1 MPISFTPSNVEARP
15 IDCATETPSSLL
27 SRTKQKGNEIFQSSF
42 PETSSNIVPS
52 DNGFVGTILD
62 AYNYHRA
69 LIIRPD
75 DVWLAILVQFSF
87 FVNGNAEL
95 LRSQFVTHEG
105 KKESVVKA
113 FGTRY
118 TVDFGHMART
128 MADEIQKNI
137 VDPSLREWIVPEF
150 STTTTNDATVCSM
163 VMMATLK
170 EYFSYK
176 FRIQC
181 GIPRVRLEGERK
193 DWENILERLEKLKEY
208 GLQSIAWYHL
218 FVPIVSRFVKAFNEP
233 NGMENVDF
241 WQRVAHYNGGG
252 SGPTWV
258 SGWIT
263 AFCVF
268 DAQGRWL
275 GHRFRELRII
285 RSNHD
290 KALTRNLK
298 EVTTEVDPTSLSPAE
313 FFETYM
319 ITHQRSP
326 PSLSAVEFFEMYMI
340 AHQRSRDEPLI
351 LDNTPYHRVDT
362 NDIPSGYAEVDVKLD
377 DNGVKF
383 DCVLTAGL
391 VGSTVRDSKD
401 MGWNLR
407 GSGIGDVASPLAGW
421 WMTKKPSPEDQRGNA
436 GSLPHGR
443 RQIVGKSQEQHS
455 RRYR

>member
-1 MPISFTPSNVEARP
+1 MPVSFTPSNVEARP

-27 SRTKQKGNEIFQSSF
+27 SRTQQKGNEIFQSSF

-52 DNGFVGTILD
+52 DNGFVRTILD

-75 DVWLAILVQFSF
+75 DVWLAISVQFSF

-105 KKESVVKA
+105 KKELVVKA

-128 MADEIQKNI
+128 MADEIQKNV

-150 STTTTNDATVCSM
+150 STTTTNDTTVCSM

-176 FRIQC
+176 FMLLC
-181 GIPRVRLEGERK
+181 GIPRVRLEGEKK
-193 DWENILERLEKLKEY
+193 DWENILKRLERLKEY

-218 FVPIVSRFVKAFNEP
+218 LVPIVSRFVKAFDEP
-233 NGMENVDF
+233 NGLENVNF

-252 SGPTWV
+252 SGPTWL

-263 AFCVF
+263 EFCVF

-275 GHRFRELRII
+275 GHKFREVRII

-290 KALTRNLK
+290 KALTRNVK

-319 ITHQRSP
+319 ITHQRS
-326 PSLSAVEFFEMYMI
+326 
-340 AHQRSRDEPLI
+340 RDLI
-351 LDNTPYHRVDT
+351 LDNSPYHRIDT

-377 DNGVKF
+377 DNGVEF

-401 MGWNLR
+401 VGWNLH
-407 GSGIGDVASPLAGW
+407 GSGIRDVASPLAGW
-421 WMTKKPSPEDQRGNA
+421 WMTKKPSPEDQRGNT
-436 GSLPHGR
+436 GSLPHR
-443 RQIVGKSQEQHS
+443 C
-455 RRYR
+455 YR

>member
-1 MPISFTPSNVEARP
+1 MPVSFTPSNVEARS
-15 IDCATETPSSLL
+15 IDCATATPSSLL

-52 DNGFVGTILD
+52 NNGFVRTILD
-62 AYNYHRA
+62 AYNNHRA

-105 KKESVVKA
+105 KKELVVKA
-113 FGTRY
+113 VGTRY

-128 MADEIQKNI
+128 MTDEIQKNV
-137 VDPSLREWIVPEF
+137 VDPSLREWIMPEF
-150 STTTTNDATVCSM
+150 STTTTNDTTVCSM

-176 FRIQC
+176 FMLMC
-181 GIPRVRLEGERK
+181 GIPRVRLEGEKR

-218 FVPIVSRFVKAFNEP
+218 LVPIVSRFVKAFDEP

-241 WQRVAHYNGGG
+241 WQRVAHYHGGG
-252 SGPTWV
+252 SGPTWL

-268 DAQGRWL
+268 DAQGKWL
-275 GHRFRELRII
+275 GHRFREVRIV

-290 KALTRNLK
+290 KALTRNMK
-298 EVTTEVDPTSLSPAE
+298 DIAKEVDPTSLSPDE
-313 FFETYM
+313 FFETYT
-319 ITHQRSP
+319 ITHQRSRG
-326 PSLSAVEFFEMYMI
+326 LT
-340 AHQRSRDEPLI
+340 
-351 LDNTPYHRVDT
+351 LDNTPYHRIDT
-362 NDIPSGYAEVDVKLD
+362 GDIPSGYAEVDVKLD
-377 DNGVKF
+377 DNGVEF
-383 DCVLTAGL
+383 DCMLTAGL

-401 MGWNLR
+401 VGWNLH
-407 GSGIGDVASPLAGW
+407 GSGIRDVVGPLAGW
-421 WMTKKPSPEDQRGNA
+421 WMTKKPSPEAPNPA
-436 GSLPHGR
+436 
-443 RQIVGKSQEQHS
+443 V
-455 RRYR
+455 